1 MFHRQ
6 YGLGWFHIDLDT
18 VTGNGLLEN
27 SIGCVIFPMRTDK
40 KGDAN
45 HDYMYLERKPHPK
58 IGVFETIEPEE
69 GDSFPPSGKTT
80 DFFVPRQAI
89 NLSA

>member
-27 SIGCVIFPMRTDK
+27 SIGSVIFPKRTDNLVC
-40 KGDAN
+40 AAVV
-45 HDYMYLERKPHPK
+45 LEDQL
-58 IGVFETIEPEE
+58 VV
-69 GDSFPPSGKTT
+69 KTVMHHF
-80 DFFVPRQAI
+80 DWEAMP
-89 NLSA
+89 